1 VVSSFCCSAV
11 AIWHSTSGHAEMGAP
26 ALQEKERGL
35 QFLEVQLEE
44 TNAELERRETSLAMR
59 EGEAADNLAQI
70 NKLVRRQFA
79 RVGRRLSTG

>member
-1 VVSSFCCSAV
+1 
-11 AIWHSTSGHAEMGAP
+11 MGAP